1 MIRYVCD
8 AKNGR
13 FNVSMDGKI
22 GDIIAEAVSAVGVVW
37 ASMPEEVR
45 PVFKNIIVRQF
56 SEKGPIWTITDD
68 PETMQAVEAIR
79 KKHCLL
85 DGSAAE
91 ISPLG
96 KKIAEALSRKEG
108 ER

>member
-8 AKNGR
+8 GKKGR
-13 FNVSMDGKI
+13 FNVRMDGKI
-22 GDIIAEAVSAVGVVW
+22 GDIMEEAVSAVGIVW

-45 PVFKNIIVRQF
+45 PVFKNIIMRQF
-56 SEKGPIWTITDD
+56 SEKGSIWTITDD
-68 PETMQAVEAIR
+68 PQAMQGVEAIR
-79 KKHCLL
+79 KRHCLL